1 MESKRLEEWNYGMV
15 DFAFR
20 LPLEVLPSWRGCLGC
35 HLRRTCSSSANWIPV
50 AQTEAGCEIAA
61 AVAVVAAGSVA
72 AVVVAVAE
80 EDAGV
85 VAVWIAESVV
95 VLGGD

>member
-1 MESKRLEEWNYGMV
+1 MV
-15 DFAFR
+15 DFAFH
-20 LPLEVLPSWRGCLGC
+20 LPLEVLPSWRGCLGY
-35 HLRRTCSSSANWIPV
+35 HLRRACSSSESWIPE

-61 AVAVVAAGSVA
+61 AVAAAGAAGGVAAAGSVA

-85 VAVWIAESVV
+85 VAVWIAEFVV